1 VTGAP
6 SVELPRAGVAAR
18 LRAAVWPAD
27 PVLRVLSVATLVNTL
42 GNGAFFTVSALYFTR
57 IVGISAGHLG
67 LALTVAGLCG
77 LLAAVPIGHLAD
89 RRGPREV
96 LRLLLVVLAALT
108 VGYLFVGTTWQLA
121 VMASL
126 VSVADRGSNAVRNAL
141 TATLSH
147 EGDRVR
153 FRAYLRAVT
162 NVGISVGTLLAG
174 VALAVD
180 TRSAY
185 LSVFVLN
192 AVTFLGTA
200 VVLGRLPH
208 VPPVPAAT
216 SGPALR
222 VLRDRPY
229 VAATA
234 LNAVFAMH
242 FGLIEVGVPLWV
254 AQRTSAPTWFVS
266 VLLLVNT
273 VACVLFQV
281 RVARGRDA
289 VPDAARAYRTA
300 GLFVGGACLVF
311 AAAAD
316 EPLWLAVPLLLAAAG
331 LHVFGEM
338 LGSAG
343 QWGVSM
349 GLAPAESQ
357 GQYQGFSATGFAA
370 SEMVMPLAVTLL
382 CIEWGRPGWVVLGA
396 IFAVTAAALPPVAGW
411 ALRTRARYGVT
422 THSG

>member
-1 VTGAP
+1 
-6 SVELPRAGVAAR
+6 
-18 LRAAVWPAD
+18 
-27 PVLRVLSVATLVNTL
+27 
-42 GNGAFFTVSALYFTR
+42 
-57 IVGISAGHLG
+57 
-67 LALTVAGLCG
+67 
-77 LLAAVPIGHLAD
+77 
-89 RRGPREV
+89 
-96 LRLLLVVLAALT
+96 
-108 VGYLFVGTTWQLA
+108 
-121 VMASL
+121 
-126 VSVADRGSNAVRNAL
+126 
-141 TATLSH
+141 
-147 EGDRVR
+147 
-153 FRAYLRAVT
+153 
-162 NVGISVGTLLAG
+162 

-180 TRSAY
+180 TRTAY
-185 LSVFVLN
+185 VAVFALN
-192 AVTFLGTA
+192 AVTYLATA

-216 SGPALR
+216 SGPALP
-222 VLRDRPY
+222 VLQDRPF
-229 VAATA
+229 VVATA

-242 FGLIEVGVPLWV
+242 FGLIEVAVPLWV

-300 GLFVGGACLVF
+300 GVFVAGACVVF

-316 EPLWLAVPLLLAAAG
+316 RALWLTAPLLLLGAG
-331 LHVFGEM
+331 LHVYGEM

-357 GQYQGFSATGFAA
+357 GQYQGFSAAGFAA
-370 SEMVMPLAVTLL
+370 SQMLMPLVVTLL
-382 CIEWGRPGWVVLGA
+382 CIEWGRSGWVILGV
-396 IFAVTAAALPPVAGW
+396 IFAATAAGLPPVAGW

>member
-1 VTGAP
+1 VRGAARVDVVP
-6 SVELPRAGVAAR
+6 SSVAR
-18 LRAAVWPAD
+18 LRAALWPAD
-27 PVLRVLSVATLVNTL
+27 PALRVLAAATLVNTV

-57 IVGISAGHLG
+57 IVGISAGRLG
-67 LALTVAGLCG
+67 LALTIAGLCG

-89 RRGPREV
+89 RTGPREV
-96 LRLLLVVLAALT
+96 LRALLVLLAALT
-108 VGYLFVGTTWQLA
+108 VGYLFVGTTGQLA

-126 VSVADRGSNAVRNAL
+126 VAVADRGSNAVRNAL
-141 TATLSH
+141 SATLS
-147 EGDRVR
+147 ESGDRVR

-174 VALAVD
+174 LALAVD
-180 TRSAY
+180 TRAAY

-192 AVTFLGTA
+192 ASTFLATA

-208 VPPVPAAT
+208 VPPVPA
-216 SGPALR
+216 SPHGPALR

-234 LNAVFAMH
+234 LNSVFALH
-242 FGLIEVGVPLWV
+242 FGLLEIAMPLWV

-273 VACVLFQV
+273 SSCVLFQV
-281 RVARGRDA
+281 RVARGLDL

-300 GLFVGGACLVF
+300 GVFVGVACVTF

-316 EPLWLAVPLLLAAAG
+316 EPLWLAVPLLLVAAG
-331 LHVFGEM
+331 LHVMGEM

-370 SEMVMPLAVTLL
+370 SQMLGPVVLTLL
-382 CIEWGRPGWVVLGA
+382 CIEWGRPGWLLLGLV
-396 IFAVTAAALPPVAGW
+396 FAATAAGLPPVAAW